1 MASYD
6 RRMTTNAVIDVTP
19 RGFPWPTLDP
29 FLFCVYHRDDFPA
42 GNERQGP
49 DESLLAGRP
58 LGNDFT
64 IRDGFRM
71 YHGHIV
77 PGFPRHPHR
86 GFETLTLLTSGYCD
100 HSDSLGAT
108 ARFGPGDAQ
117 WMTAGGGIE
126 HAEMFPLRRR
136 DADNPLELFQLW
148 LNLPAKSKRVAP
160 YFSMF
165 WRDAIPRRRFKDATG
180 RETEVVFIA
189 GGMGDVTPPPPP
201 PDSWA
206 GEPDADVAVWLLRL
220 APGARFDLPAAN
232 PGSNRAI
239 YLYRG
244 DGLVVDGQPVPNDH
258 RAVLRADAAVTLTA
272 NDDGAELLLLQG
284 RPIGEPVV
292 QHGPFVMN
300 TQDEIREAFMDYQ
313 RDRFGQHW
321 PWSANDPVHDREE
334 GRFARHADGRID
346 RPDPDSS
353 SAA

>member
-1 MASYD
+1 MNN
-6 RRMTTNAVIDVTP
+6 TVIDVTP
-19 RGFPWPTLDP
+19 LGFPWPTLDP
-29 FLFCVYHRDDFPA
+29 FLFCVYHRDDYPA

-49 DESLLAGRP
+49 DPSLLSKRT

-64 IRDGFRM
+64 LKDGFRM
-71 YHGHIV
+71 YHGHVV

-86 GFETLTLLTSGYCD
+86 GFETVTLLTSGYCD
-100 HSDSLGAT
+100 HTDSLGAT

-136 DADNPLELFQLW
+136 DAGNPLELFQLW
-148 LNLPAKSKRVAP
+148 LNLPAKSKRVDP

-165 WRDAIPRRRFKDATG
+165 WRETIPRQVFRDDAG
-180 RETEVVFIA
+180 RETEVIFVA
-189 GGMGDVTPPPPP
+189 GDMQNVRPPQPP

-206 GEPDADVAVWLLRL
+206 SEAEANVAIWLLQL
-220 APGARFDLPAAN
+220 APGATFQLPPAR
-232 PGSNRAI
+232 PDSNRAI
-239 YLYRG
+239 YFFRG
-244 DGLVVDGQPVPNDH
+244 DRLGVDGRDLPANH
-258 RAVLRADAAVTLTA
+258 RAVLRADAAAELSA
-272 NDDGAELLLLQG
+272 GAAGAEILLLQG

-300 TQDEIREAFMDYQ
+300 TEDEIREAFMDYQ

-321 PWSANDPVHDREE
+321 PWGANDPVHDRDE
-334 GRFARHADGRID
+334 GRFARHADGRVD
-346 RPDPDSS
+346 RPTRRPENP